1 MIPPASRVT
10 RKLDEAR
17 LSTVDLTGK
26 TVLVTGASSGLGEAT
41 ARALAARGARVV
53 LGVRDLQAGA
63 RVARGIRDSIEGCP
77 EDRVL
82 VPTTPLD
89 LSSNASVA
97 AFAREVS
104 STHAPVLDVLVNNAG
119 VNFLPK
125 SFTPE
130 GIGTIAQINFL
141 GPAALTRLL
150 EEPLRRAAARGGAA
164 VVAHVSSATHRYAA
178 IAPDARAFLRT
189 WEHGSYAASKLANVV
204 FANECQRRWGQS
216 PTSEIHANDERPR
229 TMSGTRGRVV
239 SVAID
244 PGAVFSNLWL
254 RDAFFSKPPAQ
265 FLLRAL
271 YAPPADG
278 ATAVVLACLVP
289 FQEARDA
296 ETRDA
301 SVSSL
306 TYAKRTPR
314 ARNSAAE
321 AAAAVAGAYFP
332 RDENDVINDA
342 LFRPRTTA
350 KNEEL
355 LRETSSSSSSRF
367 RFYARGLF
375 ATSLVSRWGP
385 GDSGDAHSR
394 LEKATRFA
402 RLVAWGLATLA
413 CSALDWPMRRAFS
426 ETAEV
431 PSSPGSY
438 DERLGAALWEEA
450 GKAAG
455 LAGPI
460 SGVRHSSSGD
470 VP

>member
-1 MIPPASRVT
+1 
-10 RKLDEAR
+10 
-17 LSTVDLTGK
+17 
-26 TVLVTGASSGLGEAT
+26 
-41 ARALAARGARVV
+41 
-53 LGVRDLQAGA
+53 
-63 RVARGIRDSIEGCP
+63 
-77 EDRVL
+77 
-82 VPTTPLD
+82 
-89 LSSNASVA
+89 
-97 AFAREVS
+97 
-104 STHAPVLDVLVNNAG
+104 
-119 VNFLPK
+119 
-125 SFTPE
+125 
-130 GIGTIAQINFL
+130 
-141 GPAALTRLL
+141 
-150 EEPLRRAAARGGAA
+150 
-164 VVAHVSSATHRYAA
+164 
-178 IAPDARAFLRT
+178 
-189 WEHGSYAASKLANVV
+189 
-204 FANECQRRWGQS
+204 
-216 PTSEIHANDERPR
+216 
-229 TMSGTRGRVV
+229 
-239 SVAID
+239 
-244 PGAVFSNLWL
+244 VFSNLWL

-289 FQEARDA
+289 FQEARDAETRDAETRDA

-460 SGVRHSSSGD
+460 SGMRHSSSGD

>member
-53 LGVRDLQAGA
+53 LGVRDLRAGA

-77 EDRVL
+77 EDRVV

-125 SFTPE
+125 SFTRE
-130 GIGTIAQINFL
+130 GIGAIAQINFL

-178 IAPDARAFLRT
+178 VAVPPDAFLRT

-204 FANECQRRWGQS
+204 FANECQRRWGRS
-216 PTSEIHANDERPR
+216 LATTETDCANANDEQRR
-229 TMSGTRGRVV
+229 LRRVV
-239 SVAID
+239 SVAVD

-296 ETRDA
+296 ETRD
-301 SVSSL
+301 VSSL

-342 LFRPRTTA
+342 QVLRPRTTA
-350 KNEEL
+350 NEELKNEE
-355 LRETSSSSSSRF
+355 RF

-385 GDSGDAHSR
+385 GDSRDARSR

-455 LAGPI
+455 LAGPGI
-460 SGVRHSSSGD
+460 SGSRQSSSGD

>member
-216 PTSEIHANDERPR
+216 LTSETRANDEQPR

-254 RDAFFSKPPAQ
+254 RDAFFSKPSAQ

-296 ETRDA
+296 EARDA
-301 SVSSL
+301 EARDARVSSL
-306 TYAKRTPR
+306 TYAKRTPQ

-321 AAAAVAGAYFP
+321 AAAALAGAYFP
-332 RDENDVINDA
+332 RDENDVNDA
-342 LFRPRTTA
+342 LVRPRTTT
-350 KNEEL
+350 NEE
-355 LRETSSSSSSRF
+355 RDVSYASSSRF

-385 GDSGDAHSR
+385 GDRRDARSR

-402 RLVAWGLATLA
+402 RLVAWGVATLA
-413 CSALDWPMRRAFS
+413 CSALDWPMRRLFS

-455 LAGPI
+455 LAGPGI
-460 SGVRHSSSGD
+460 RQSSSGD

>member
-1 MIPPASRVT
+1 M
-10 RKLDEAR
+10 
-17 LSTVDLTGK
+17 LSKTG
-26 TVLVTGASSGLGEAT
+26 
-41 ARALAARGARVV
+41 
-53 LGVRDLQAGA
+53 QPHP
-63 RVARGIRDSIEGCP
+63 IRDSIEGCP
-77 EDRVL
+77 EDRVV

-125 SFTPE
+125 SFTSE
-130 GIGTIAQINFL
+130 GIGAIAQINFL

-178 IAPDARAFLRT
+178 VAPDARAFLRT

-204 FANECQRRWGQS
+204 FANECQRRWGRS
-216 PTSEIHANDERPR
+216 LATTETDCANAN
-229 TMSGTRGRVV
+229 GRVV
-239 SVAID
+239 SVAVD

-254 RDAFFSKPPAQ
+254 RDAFFSKPLAQ

-296 ETRDA
+296 EARA
-301 SVSSL
+301 RVSSL
-306 TYAKRTPR
+306 PTATRTPR

-321 AAAAVAGAYFP
+321 AAAALAGAYFP
-332 RDENDVINDA
+332 RDENDVHDA
-342 LFRPRTTA
+342 LVRPRTTA
-350 KNEEL
+350 NEEEEDL
-355 LRETSSSSSSRF
+355 NPSRF

-385 GDSGDAHSR
+385 GDARDARSR
-394 LEKATRFA
+394 TEKATRFA
-402 RLVAWGLATLA
+402 RLVAWGVATLA

-438 DERLGAALWEEA
+438 DERVGAALWEEA

-455 LAGPI
+455 LAGPDK
-460 SGVRHSSSGD
+460 SH
-470 VP
+470 

>member
-77 EDRVL
+77 EDRVV

-178 IAPDARAFLRT
+178 VAPDARAFLRT

-204 FANECQRRWGQS
+204 FANECQRRWGCWDQS
-216 PTSEIHANDERPR
+216 VATSETDCANDERPR
-229 TMSGTRGRVV
+229 TTRGTRGRGGRVV
-239 SVAID
+239 SVAVD

-296 ETRDA
+296 EARA
-301 SVSSL
+301 RVSSL
-306 TYAKRTPR
+306 PTATRTPR

-321 AAAAVAGAYFP
+321 AAAALAGAYFP
-332 RDENDVINDA
+332 RDENDVHDA
-342 LFRPRTTA
+342 LVRPRTTA
-350 KNEEL
+350 NEEEEDL
-355 LRETSSSSSSRF
+355 NPSRF

-385 GDSGDAHSR
+385 GDARDARSPT
-394 LEKATRFA
+394 EKATRFA
-402 RLVAWGLATLA
+402 RLVAWGVATLA

-438 DERLGAALWEEA
+438 DERVGAALWEEA

-455 LAGPI
+455 LAGPDK
-460 SGVRHSSSGD
+460 SH
-470 VP
+470 